1 MFQLKRNANYHCSML
16 AELHTVDKHTDI
28 VLQSD
33 GKSEPVHS
41 LFLSNS
47 SKMMKDLLT
56 STESNLL
63 ILPGFSTI
71 LPDFVALVYTGKS
84 PNLTEQDLKLLT
96 TLCEELGMDTSVMNK
111 ANHENIDQLNNGLG
125 HLKMETEINSVISD
139 EKFVLRMPFSR
150 IEHSNTKLNITHKFN
165 GFKGRVQ
172 KEYNRSPVGPYEGPY
187 DQDPA
192 IYLSAQLIKSPLSFA
207 KYTNFRHSENVSCK
221 IFKVSPNQN
230 CNDLERIKSLEI
242 KNDSKTKFIEPED
255 TRKIF
260 YTCKKKFCVIPCP
273 CVACCSDRGQCPDH
287 HISHPDLFDE
297 TDHLF
302 SVRSTELSCTEKDF
316 FNYSYVLKY
325 SGISKTCF
333 QCKLDLLDHK
343 SYHLKFHWT
352 CKFCKFYQYKLYPKS
367 IKALHEREI
376 QEQKWYK
383 AVCPYC
389 DKKFIEQ
396 YQKKKHVE
404 KEHKDKKLKCFECE
418 KSFQCQQSLDYHKL
432 SNHTANAP
440 KSHSCNIC
448 NKSFIAKVTLK
459 NHIKYMHSEERKFEC
474 TKCDSKFKQRKHLNQ
489 HSRNVHGLD
498 PRKEDYWQDLKR
510 KTFQCKKCPE
520 NFIKKNDLEAHIQEK
535 HSTMDTFTCDQCA
548 NIYRYQKNLLQHK
561 LDKHGPEVNRYECPD
576 CG

>member
-352 CKFCKFYQYKLYPKS
+352 CKFCKLYQYKLYPKS
-367 IKALHEREI
+367 VKALHEREI
-376 QEQKWYK
+376 QEQKWY
-383 AVCPYC
+383 
-389 DKKFIEQ
+389 
-396 YQKKKHVE
+396 
-404 KEHKDKKLKCFECE
+404 
-418 KSFQCQQSLDYHKL
+418 
-432 SNHTANAP
+432 
-440 KSHSCNIC
+440 
-448 NKSFIAKVTLK
+448 
-459 NHIKYMHSEERKFEC
+459 
-474 TKCDSKFKQRKHLNQ
+474 
-489 HSRNVHGLD
+489 
-498 PRKEDYWQDLKR
+498 
-510 KTFQCKKCPE
+510 
-520 NFIKKNDLEAHIQEK
+520 
-535 HSTMDTFTCDQCA
+535 
-548 NIYRYQKNLLQHK
+548 
-561 LDKHGPEVNRYECPD
+561 
-576 CG
+576 